1 MAAGREHG
9 EVVSAM
15 FHDRQEA
22 GRVLAERV
30 SALGP
35 SDPVVLGIARGGV
48 VVAAEVARALGAP
61 LDVSV
66 VRKLGVPWHTELGFG
81 ALGEDGVAVLND
93 ALIHDA
99 GLSPEDID
107 DVARVERAE
116 LERRVRRYRGDR
128 PPAELRGRTAIV
140 VDDGIATGS
149 TIRAALEAVRRRG
162 PDRLILAVPVAP
174 PRTVRALR
182 VEVDDLVV
190 VESVEPFFAV
200 GQFYEEFPQTSDD
213 EVTELLAAAPAP
225 VAGAAPG
232 GTRAVEIPVGRV
244 SIVGD
249 LTLPPDPVGV
259 VLFAHGSGSSRFSP
273 RNRAVAERLRAD
285 GLGTL
290 LLDLL
295 TPDEERDRANVFDVE
310 LLADRLEAAARAVA
324 DDPRTAGLPIAYF
337 GASTGA
343 AAALVAAA
351 DPSVPVEAVV
361 SRGGRPDLAGVVLGA
376 VQAPTLLIVGG
387 ADPVVLDL
395 NRDAASALRCEHRV
409 EVIPGATHLFE
420 EPGALERV
428 ADLASGWFVR
438 HLSAAPVGAGTDPA

>member
-1 MAAGREHG
+1 MVIA
-9 EVVSAM
+9 V

-22 GRVLAERV
+22 GQVLAERLSV
-30 SALGP
+30 LRP

-48 VVAAEVARALGAP
+48 VVAAEVARALRAP
-61 LDVSV
+61 LDVTV
-66 VRKLGVPWHTELGFG
+66 VRKLGVPWHPELGFG
-81 ALGEDGVAVLND
+81 ALGEDGVVVLND
-93 ALIHDA
+93 ALIEA
-99 GLSPEDID
+99 TGLSPEDVEGVVRI
-107 DVARVERAE
+107 ERAE

-128 PPAELRGRTAIV
+128 PPVALRGRTAIV

-182 VEVDDLVV
+182 GDVDELVV
-190 VESVEPFFAV
+190 VGSDEPFLAV
-200 GQFYEEFPQTSDD
+200 GQFYDTFPQTSDD
-213 EVTELLAAAPAP
+213 EVTALLAAAPAP
-225 VAGAAPG
+225 IAGART
-232 GTRAVEIPVGRV
+232 TRIQEARMPWRSRSGR
-244 SIVGD
+244 SRSVGD

-273 RNRAVAERLRAD
+273 RNRAVAGRLRSD

-295 TPDEERDRANVFDVE
+295 TPDEERDRAKVFDIE
-310 LLADRLEAAARAVA
+310 LLADRLEAAARSVR

-351 DPSVPVEAVV
+351 DPAVPVEAIV

-376 VQAPTLLIVGG
+376 VTAPTLLIVGG
-387 ADPVVLDL
+387 DDPVVLGL
-395 NRDAASALRCEHRV
+395 NRDAASALRCEHRI

-438 HLSAAPVGAGTDPA
+438 HLASAPAGVVGTDPA

>member
-1 MAAGREHG
+1 M
-9 EVVSAM
+9 V

-22 GRVLAERV
+22 GRVLTERV

-66 VRKLGVPWHTELGFG
+66 VRKLGVPWRTELGFG
-81 ALGEDGVAVLND
+81 ALGEGGVTVLND
-93 ALIHDA
+93 ALIRDA
-99 GLSPEDID
+99 GLTPEDID
-107 DVARVERAE
+107 DVSRVERAE

-128 PPAELRGRTAIV
+128 PPVELRGRTAIV

-182 VEVDDLVV
+182 VEVDELVV

-200 GQFYEEFPQTSDD
+200 GQFYEDFPQTSDA

-225 VAGAAPG
+225 IAGAAPG
-232 GTRAVEIPVGRV
+232 GTLGVEIPAGSAR
-244 SIVGD
+244 IRGD

-273 RNRAVAERLRAD
+273 RNRAVAARLRERR
-285 GLGTL
+285 LGTL

-295 TPDEERDRANVFDVE
+295 TPDEERDRANVFDIE
-310 LLADRLEAAARAVA
+310 LLADRLGAATRSVQTHPA
-324 DDPRTAGLPIAYF
+324 TAGLPVASF
-337 GASTGA
+337 GASTGG

-351 DPSVPVEAVV
+351 DPSVPVEAIV
-361 SRGGRPDLAGVVLGA
+361 SRGGRPDLAGVMLGA
-376 VQAPTLLIVGG
+376 VRAPTLLIVGG
-387 ADPVVLDL
+387 ADPLVLDL
-395 NRDAASALRCEHRV
+395 NRDAASALRCEHRLEIV
-409 EVIPGATHLFE
+409 PGATHLFE
-420 EPGALERV
+420 EPGALELV
-428 ADLASGWFVR
+428 ADLAADWFVD
-438 HLSAAPVGAGTDPA
+438 HLSRDRAGVGTDPP